1 MKDVTR
7 SYRILLYHGVH
18 PDGLSWGLAN
28 SSGKHIP
35 RERFAAEMECLARS
49 RPVVTMRDI
58 AAAHRGESTLPDGA
72 VAVTFDDGFLNNRT
86 EAWPVLERYGIPATI
101 YLATGYIGSGKM
113 MWTDRL
119 EAAILGTQGRRLDVD
134 VAGVRLNYDLRED
147 TGRVAAFTE
156 IKARCK
162 SSPNDMKDAVVD
174 WIWEELGPDVAP
186 DDPRYAF
193 MNWDDARTM
202 AKSELIEFG
211 AHTVDHVALSRVP
224 NEVMRSQ
231 IDLSVEAVNN
241 ELGIATPF
249 FSYPEGQE
257 SDYNDDV
264 IGYLREKGFDHAPS
278 AIDGVNYVAT
288 TDPFHIRRTMVGFEG
303 RPFPFPLA

>member
-1 MKDVTR
+1 MKYVSR

-18 PDGLSWGLAN
+18 SDDLSWGLAN

-35 RERFAAEMECLARS
+35 RKRFAAEMECLARS
-49 RPVVTMRDI
+49 HPVVAMRDI

-86 EAWPVLERYGIPATI
+86 EAWPVLECYGIPATI
-101 YLATGYIGSGKM
+101 YLATGYIGSGRM

-119 EAAILGTQGRRLDVD
+119 EAAILSTRRSRLDVE
-134 VAGVRLNYDLRED
+134 VVGARLKYDLWED
-147 TGRVAAFTE
+147 TSRVAAFTE

-162 SSPNDMKDAVVD
+162 SSPNDMKDAVVG

-193 MNWDDARTM
+193 MSWDDVRTM
-202 AKSELIEFG
+202 AKSDLIEFG

-224 NEVMRSQ
+224 NAVMRSQ
-231 IDLSVEAVNN
+231 IDVSVEAVNN
-241 ELGIATPF
+241 ELGIVTPF

-257 SDYNDDV
+257 NDYNDDV
-264 IGYLREKGFDHAPS
+264 IGHLREQGFDHASS
-278 AIDGVNYVAT
+278 AIDGVNDVAT
-288 TDPFHIRRTMVGFEG
+288 TDPFHIRRSMVGFEG
-303 RPFPFPLA
+303 RPFPFPLG